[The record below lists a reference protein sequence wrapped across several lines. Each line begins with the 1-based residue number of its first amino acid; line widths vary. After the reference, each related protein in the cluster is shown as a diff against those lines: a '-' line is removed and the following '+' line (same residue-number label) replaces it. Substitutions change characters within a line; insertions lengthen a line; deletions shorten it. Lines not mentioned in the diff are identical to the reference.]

1 MLKGKA
7 EDVNAFDPAD
17 DDKAPIHIIVT
28 GNHEHKPEL
37 LSILVMYNA
46 DINLTT
52 GKKGMTALHLAAE
65 VRLLLELKLALV
77 LAL

>member
-17 DDKAPIHIIVT
+17 DDMAPIHIIVT

-37 LSILVMYNA
+37 LATLVMYNA

-65 VRLLLELKLALV
+65 VSLILHLELWLE
-77 LAL
+77 